1 MFLGFLILLQAGSI
15 QHVQELR
22 VDENQISGDWF
33 SLQFENDSALML
45 FQLREQDIRVSSSR
59 TSILPL
65 VSEKSFG

>member
-1 MFLGFLILLQAGSI
+1 
-15 QHVQELR
+15 